1 VRRKWKKPLY
11 SGFFFDHWRGRL
23 SK

>member
-11 SGFFFDHWRGRL
+11 SGFFVDHWRGRL